1 MDRNGCG
8 SGGEMT
14 KKNYKVQGINNK
26 TGKVRYLKIY
36 ETGKMRIDMVWKN
49 LQDAK
54 YALDV
59 VMYQKWDDYDEQ
71 EWREWGNVLASPW
84 GQKDEDFTWSIV
96 RVEDASNCS

>member
-14 KKNYKVQGINNK
+14 KKNYKVQGTNNK
-26 TGKVRYLKIY
+26 TGKVHYLRIY
-36 ETGKMRIDMVWKN
+36 ETGKMRIDMIWKN

-59 VMYQKWDDYDEQ
+59 AMYQKWDE
-71 EWREWGNVLASPW
+71 GTGIW

-96 RVEDASNCS
+96 KVEDASNCS